1 MIKKILS
8 FSLLLAFVL
17 TINLTSFASKPLHD
31 ISNEDI
37 IKNGTLI
44 KSDIYNIDGNEYREN
59 VYIYTEEIPSSRNN
73 EREFMQI
80 ALSQISPT
88 NIKLRYDLP
97 AEDYQIDLKSIIYFA
112 TGDATGYPGEK
123 GYRLHRAIIK
133 PAGTMPELE
142 YDYLTAWSM
151 DPQTP
156 NTPQTFS
163 ASGNGDFV
171 RYLNFNGYSADVPG
185 GRVGTMFE
193 YYYKGEY
200 RVLSNFVVDQ
210 HIPTFSYL

>member
-73 EREFMQI
+73 ERIHANCFI
-80 ALSQISPT
+80 T
-88 NIKLRYDLP
+88 
-97 AEDYQIDLKSIIYFA
+97 
-112 TGDATGYPGEK
+112 
-123 GYRLHRAIIK
+123 
-133 PAGTMPELE
+133 
-142 YDYLTAWSM
+142 
-151 DPQTP
+151 
-156 NTPQTFS
+156 
-163 ASGNGDFV
+163 DF
-171 RYLNFNGYSADVPG
+171 P
-185 GRVGTMFE
+185 
-193 YYYKGEY
+193 YKY
-200 RVLSNFVVDQ
+200 KAK
-210 HIPTFSYL
+210 I